1 MVDLSVEL
9 DLGGF
14 EWISVHV
21 DLNHKL
27 ATCEGTVAIDRQLP
41 LRDVALVE
49 VPDSQ
54 PLVALVLHVS
64 KFLHTQVLSE
74 TKPLLC

>member
-1 MVDLSVEL
+1 MVDLGVEL

-21 DLNHKL
+21 DLNHEL

-49 VPDSQ
+49 VPNCK
-54 PLVALVLHVS
+54 PLVALVLYVS
-64 KFLHTQVLSE
+64 KFLHTQVLSQSR
-74 TKPLLC
+74 PLLC